1 MTLDDV
7 RPDGQLT
14 RADIDA
20 AAAGM
25 LPERALAEGTVGPRL
40 RELWEEKPGLI
51 GFVSTVNHKR
61 IGRRYLVTAAFFFL
75 LAGIQALVMRTQ
87 LIGPNGSV
95 VSPETYDRLFSLHGT
110 AMIFFFATPMNNG
123 FGNFIVPLMLGT
135 RDMAFPRLNALSYW
149 IFLFSGLLMFASLP
163 LGMAPDGGWFAYV
176 PLTRQLSGHGLDFY
190 ALGLLLLAVSSTV
203 GALNLIV
210 TTLKMRAPGMTLA
223 RMPVFVWSVLVQS
236 FMLLFALPPLD
247 LANAMLFT
255 DRRFDTQ
262 FFAESKGGD
271 TLLWQHL
278 FWLFGHPD
286 VYIIVLPALGIISSV
301 VPTFTRRPIAAYP
314 FIVLATVATGIISF
328 GVWVHHMFAVGISE
342 VAESFFAAATLTISL
357 PAGIQMFA
365 WIATMWRGRVVL
377 TTAMLYAISFVVAF
391 VIGGVTGVM
400 FAVVPFDQQVTDSYF
415 VVAHFHYVLFGG
427 AVLPLLAGVFYW
439 WPKITGRTINEKA
452 GKWSFAVV
460 FAGFNLTFFPMHI
473 SGLEGMPR
481 RIYTYGPD
489 TGWTIWNVLSTAG
502 SYLLGAGFVITAV
515 VLVESLLRDRWAP
528 DDPWGGNT
536 LEWAT
541 ASPPEDYNFP
551 VIPTVHSLN
560 PLWDG
565 QTLPSMVEHRYDDQR
580 TMLDHHKT
588 LRTSELDAR
597 VESIIAMPSDTSV
610 PLWLAACLTVSV
622 IGLLSGLYVLAGV
635 AFAGVALTAVV
646 WLWQRPDTVPPV
658 DITPPAGRTTGWWAM
673 VLFVATEGATFAAF
687 VASYFYLRFSASGS
701 WPPHGDLPPKI
712 VVPSIATA
720 VIVLSCVPV
729 WLAGRWAA
737 GGRRGLAAAAS
748 IVTLLA
754 GVAFAVL
761 QVTDWFAEWPA
772 STLSKDA
779 YGSLLFGLTGL
790 HVAHIVVGL
799 GMLVF
804 LAVSLLA
811 RRAAARPGGPV
822 SLVAL
827 YWYFMALVAVA
838 IYVTVYLSP
847 RW

>member
-7 RPDGQLT
+7 RPDQPPT

-25 LPERALAEGTVGPRL
+25 LPERAIAEGTVGEKL

-51 GFVSTVNHKR
+51 GFISTVNHKR
-61 IGRRYLVTAAFFFL
+61 IGRRYLVTAGFFFL

-87 LIGPNGSV
+87 LGSPNNSV
-95 VSPETYDRLFSLHGT
+95 VSPETYDQLFSLHGT

-123 FGNFIVPLMLGT
+123 FGNFVVPLMLGT

-190 ALGLLLLAVSSTV
+190 TLGLLFLAVSSTV

-223 RMPVFVWSVLVQS
+223 RMPVFVWSILVQS

-247 LANAMLFT
+247 LANAMLFM
-255 DRRFDTQ
+255 DRRFNTQ

-286 VYIIVLPALGIISSV
+286 VYIIVLPALGIVSSV
-301 VPTFTRRPIAAYP
+301 VPVFTRRPIAAYP

-377 TTAMLYAISFVVAF
+377 STAMLYAISFVAAF
-391 VIGGVTGVM
+391 VVGGVTGVM

-427 AVLPLLAGVFYW
+427 AVLPLLAGIFYW

-452 GKWSFAVV
+452 GKWSFVVV
-460 FAGFNLTFFPMHI
+460 FVGFNLTFFPMHI

-481 RIYTYGPD
+481 RIYTYGAD
-489 TGWTIWNVLSTAG
+489 TGWTVWNVLSTAG
-502 SYLLGAGFVITAV
+502 SYLLGAGFVITAG
-515 VLVESLLRDRWAP
+515 VLIESLLRDRWAP
-528 DDPWGGNT
+528 DDPWGSNT

-565 QTLPSMVEHRYDDQR
+565 ETLPSMAEHRYDDQR

-597 VESIIAMPSDTSV
+597 VEAIIAMPSDTSV
-610 PLWLAACLTVSV
+610 PLWLAACLTLSV
-622 IGLLSGLYVLAGV
+622 IGLLAGLYVLAV
-635 AFAGVALTAVV
+635 IAFAAVAVAAVV
-646 WLWQRPDTVPPV
+646 WLWKRPDTEEPVDATPPV
-658 DITPPAGRTTGWWAM
+658 GRTTGWWAM
-673 VLFVATEGATFAAF
+673 VLFIATEGATFAAF
-687 VASYFYLRFSASGS
+687 VASYFYLRFSATGP
-701 WPPHGDLPPKI
+701 WPPHGDIPPKI

-720 VIVLSCVPV
+720 VIVLSCLPV

-737 GGRRGLAAAAS
+737 NGRRALATTAS
-748 IVTLLA
+748 IVTLCA
-754 GVAFAVL
+754 GAAFVVL
-761 QVTDWFAEWPA
+761 QITDWFAEWPA

-790 HVAHIVVGL
+790 HVAHVVVGL
-799 GMLVF
+799 GMLAFV
-804 LAVSLLA
+804 AVSLA
-811 RRAAARPGGPV
+811 TRRAAARPGGPV
-822 SLVAL
+822 SLIAL

-838 IYVTVYLSP
+838 LYVTVYLSP

>member
-7 RPDGQLT
+7 QPQLA

-25 LPERALAEGTVGPRL
+25 LPERALAEGTVGEKL

-51 GFVSTVNHKR
+51 GFISTVNHKR

-75 LAGIQALVMRTQ
+75 LAGIEALVMRTQ
-87 LIGPNGSV
+87 LVGPNGSV
-95 VSPETYDRLFSLHGT
+95 VSAETYDRLFSLHGT

-123 FGNFIVPLMLGT
+123 FGNYVVPLMLGT

-223 RMPVFVWSVLVQS
+223 RMPVFAWSVLVQS

-278 FWLFGHPD
+278 FWIFGHPD
-286 VYIIVLPALGIISSV
+286 VYIIVLPALGIVSSV
-301 VPTFTRRPIAAYP
+301 VPVFTRRPIAAYP

-328 GVWVHHMFAVGISE
+328 GVWVHHMFAVGISD

-377 TTAMLYAISFVVAF
+377 STAMLYAISFVAAF
-391 VIGGVTGVM
+391 VVGGVTGVM

-427 AVLPLLAGVFYW
+427 AVLPLLAGLFYW

-452 GKWSFAVV
+452 GKWSFVVV
-460 FAGFNLTFFPMHI
+460 FVGFNLTFFPMHI

-489 TGWTIWNVLSTAG
+489 TGWTIWNILSTAG
-502 SYLLGAGFVITAV
+502 SYLLGAGFVFTLG

-528 DDPWGGNT
+528 DDPWRANT

-597 VESIIAMPSDTSV
+597 VEAIIAMPSDTSL
-610 PLWLAACLTVSV
+610 PLCLAACLTVSV
-622 IGLLSGLYVLAGV
+622 IGLLAGLYVLAAV
-635 AFAGVALTAVV
+635 AFAGVGVAAVV
-646 WLWQRPDTVPPV
+646 WLWKRPDTVPPV
-658 DITPPAGRTTGWWAM
+658 DMTPPVGRTTGWWAM
-673 VLFVATEGATFAAF
+673 VLFIATEGATFAAF
-687 VASYFYLRFSASGS
+687 IASYFYLRFSATGP
-701 WPPHGDLPPKI
+701 WPPHGDIPPKI

-720 VIVLSCVPV
+720 VMVLSCLPV

-737 GGRRGLAAAAS
+737 KGRRALASAAGL
-748 IVTLLA
+748 VTLAA
-754 GVAFAVL
+754 GVAFVVL
-761 QVTDWFAEWPA
+761 QITDWFAEWPA

-790 HVAHIVVGL
+790 HVAHVVLGL
-799 GMLVF
+799 GMLAF
-804 LAVSLLA
+804 LAVSLLS

-827 YWYFMALVAVA
+827 YWYFMALIAVAV
-838 IYVTVYLSP
+838 YVTVYLSP